1 MAIRKKAARKPAAK
15 SSARHAAK
23 PAAKSA
29 TKSATKSAAKS
40 AARSAAPGMG
50 ATIRQLRQI
59 KGLKLREL
67 ADRVGCSE
75 SLVSKV
81 EKGVAAPSLSVLHS
95 MARALGVTIG
105 ALVDGAG
112 ADLGIVSRPGQRPK
126 VAIDRDGSVLE
137 RLVPPEGRFQLE
149 GNLHILAPGAGS
161 EGTLSHRG
169 EEVGFVVDGELEL
182 TVGAQTFRLAAGDSF
197 VFRSETPH
205 SYRNPGRRRARVV
218 WVSTPPTF

>member
-1 MAIRKKAARKPAAK
+1 MSTSKPARKSAAPRKAARTPARK
-15 SSARHAAK
+15 
-23 PAAKSA
+23 A
-29 TKSATKSAAKS
+29 TAPSK
-40 AARSAAPGMG
+40 AARAAAPGMG

-59 KGLKLREL
+59 KGLKLRDL
-67 ADRVGCSE
+67 AGRVGCSE

-112 ADLGIVSRPGQRPK
+112 ADAGIVSRPGQRPT

-149 GNLHILAPGAGS
+149 GNLHVLAPGAGS